1 MNSFKLL
8 PRYEEYIVYITNII
22 SKSPKI
28 CRLSIGDQFQ
38 KAMYKTMYNI
48 YRLIYKRNGRL
59 DICNEIDALFAYQRS
74 LIRVMY
80 ENRYIDSKKKMTS
93 IKILGEL
100 GKILGGYVKSIGVA
114 NGKES

>member
-28 CRLSIGDQFQ
+28 CRLSIGAQFQ

-48 YRLIYKRNGRL
+48 YRLMYKRNGRL

-93 IKILGEL
+93 IKMLGEL

-114 NGKES
+114 NGKER

>member
-1 MNSFKLL
+1 
-8 PRYEEYIVYITNII
+8 
-22 SKSPKI
+22 
-28 CRLSIGDQFQ
+28 
-38 KAMYKTMYNI
+38 MYKTMYNI

-93 IKILGEL
+93 IKMLGEL
-100 GKILGGYVKSIGVA
+100 GKILGGYVKSFKIKDNLAEEILKDYPEIAVDK
-114 NGKES
+114 NKI